1 MPTSA
6 SIASST
12 RFAWKQPSGKLPL
25 HCATFKMEYSAWY
38 RQASIPEATNTAE
51 FAGSMRHT
59 PKSCVQRECLRVSFK
74 IRAVNPSELLVA
86 GCLRQRMDG
95 RRVGDRIRVHPGLKQ
110 QKRTAEF
117 SADVS
122 CHAVSCWASCIC
134 DSHRFACRWPS
145 LMCHVR
151 HHWFFL
157 EFPRQCPRQR
167 LPDGRT
173 KERPLPICENFCPN
187 PTFASLPGSETFLL
201 NPASLFERLRW
212 QKSEL

>member
-12 RFAWKQPSGKLPL
+12 RFAWKQPSGKLPF

-74 IRAVNPSELLVA
+74 IRAVNPSEPLVA

-122 CHAVSCWASCIC
+122 CHAVSRWASCIC

-145 LMCHVR
+145 LMPCKTSLV
-151 HHWFFL
+151 
-157 EFPRQCPRQR
+157 FPRIPSTVSPAKATRRTDQR
-167 LPDGRT
+167 EAASHLRKLLSKSNICFLTWLRDFLT
-173 KERPLPICENFCPN
+173 KPCQSF
-187 PTFASLPGSETFLL
+187 
-201 NPASLFERLRW
+201 
-212 QKSEL
+212 